1 MHILKKCLKKILQN
15 PMKCL
20 VSNNKSY
27 QLWDKIFSLSKEMYT
42 AMFHSCKIWK
52 SILLPRIKIKLFPT
66 LILRLGWKCN
76 EAVLFS
82 STLQ

>member
-1 MHILKKCLKKILQN
+1 MRENIFSFKGNVQSNASLLQN
-15 PMKCL
+15 MK
-20 VSNNKSY
+20 VK
-27 QLWDKIFSLSKEMYT
+27 WGE
-42 AMFHSCKIWK
+42 
-52 SILLPRIKIKLFPT
+52 SILLPRIKIK